1 MSLELLSTIIGCII
15 MCKCSDPGG
24 VDFDSILLHVR
35 LHIIPLGVAESIW
48 GQGGGGMVG
57 VVGLLTVAEGGSKK
71 QRVSRIYNRGWH
83 LCFP

>member
-35 LHIIPLGVAESIW
+35 LHIISLG
-48 GQGGGGMVG
+48 G
-57 VVGLLTVAEGGSKK
+57 
-71 QRVSRIYNRGWH
+71 
-83 LCFP
+83 